1 MKYIVKHYS
10 DRILFA
16 RLCNHI
22 VRGSFIESRVITLI
36 SDEPHHVFM
45 YTSQL
50 GSDNIINGCFVY

>member
-36 SDEPHHVFM
+36 SDEPHHVF
-45 YTSQL
+45 YVYF
-50 GSDNIINGCFVY
+50 SDGIR